1 MYVAVVFYIGNKG
14 AKAPAIGTYH
24 YAVTADTIE
33 EAGQKALTWISVQRA
48 AYPNNEYEILVGELD
63 SRIEPVRPEVR
74 VVPIKAMAKA
84 NALDNQV
91 L

>member
-14 AKAPAIGTYH
+14 AKAPAIDH